1 MKKILFIFCFFV
13 TISIFSQEEKR
24 LALVIGNANYDS
36 IAKLANPVNDAKLI
50 AKTLDSLDF
59 DVILATNLDED
70 GFMEKIIEFRDKRKN
85 YDVGFVYYAG
95 HGIQIDGENYLLPV
109 NENFDEEWKV
119 KKYAINVNDVMDYL
133 TASTDQ
139 VNILI
144 LDACRNN
151 PWEGNFRSVVGS
163 NKGGL
168 AKIPAPTGS
177 LIAFSTDAGAVA
189 ADGDGENSV
198 YCISL
203 VKNMVLENTTLD
215 QVFRNVRSDVL
226 RESNERQ
233 RPIENSQLT
242 GQAFYLVKS
251 DYKNIF
257 SSIEKILDNF
267 NNPYFDETDYKP
279 QLFESL
285 KKLNIILS
293 EDPSNIRA
301 LLLSAKI
308 YYQLDQKEKALSITN
323 SVIKINDKY
332 IDAYKFRSNLYGEL
346 YFAGELDKAELA
358 EKDDD
363 KVIELDPQDI
373 SSYYTIIIRYSR
385 EKKYNK
391 LLESVNEALIFHRKD
406 EELYRWKAIGHSYLG
421 QNELALKAY
430 SKAIELD
437 PENGF
442 YYMEKGSFLATDLER
457 HEEAIEMFAKANE
470 LKPDEPSP
478 YESMILSYFNINSV
492 EKIVELSEQ
501 LITLDINDPAPYYYL
516 SKYYIINRNYSKA
529 ITYLS
534 IALFKKIENNGW
546 IRDIDY
552 GIVYLNDLYIERS
565 KLYNQLGI
573 KIFECEDLNNG
584 LNYLKTLENLTEE
597 ELKSPKIEFWNDK
610 KFIKKIKLEI
620 ESLILENCK

>member
-1 MKKILFIFCFFV
+1 MKKILLIFCLLLS
-13 TISIFSQEEKR
+13 ISVFSQEEKR

-59 DVILATNLDED
+59 DVILATDLDED
-70 GFMEKIIEFRDKRKN
+70 GFMEKIIEFRNKRKN

-151 PWEGNFRSVVGS
+151 PWEGNFRSVGGS

-168 AKIPAPTGS
+168 AKIPPPTGS
-177 LIAFSTDAGAVA
+177 LIAFSTDAGKVA
-189 ADGDGENSV
+189 ADGDGENSI
-198 YCISL
+198 YCKSL

-215 QVFRNVRSDVL
+215 QVFRNVRTDVL
-226 RESNERQ
+226 KESNDRQ
-233 RPIENSQLT
+233 RPIESSQLT

-251 DYKNIF
+251 DYKNIL
-257 SSIEKILDNF
+257 SSVEDLLNNF
-267 NNPYFDETDYKP
+267 NNPYFDETDYSPK
-279 QLFESL
+279 LFESL
-285 KKLNIILS
+285 KKLNVILS
-293 EDPSNIRA
+293 KDPSNIRA
-301 LLLSAKI
+301 LLFSAKI
-308 YYQLDQKEKALSITN
+308 YYQLNQKEKALSITN
-323 SVIKINDKY
+323 SVIKINNKY
-332 IDAYKFRSNLYGEL
+332 IDAYRFRSNLYIEL
-346 YFAGELDKAELA
+346 YWAGELDKAELA

-373 SSYYTIIIRYSR
+373 SSYFTIISRYNR
-385 EKKYNK
+385 DEKYNK
-391 LLESVNEALIFHRKD
+391 LLESVNDALIFHPKD
-406 EELYRWKAIGHSYLG
+406 EELYRYKAIGHSYLG

-442 YYMEKGSFLATDLER
+442 LYMQKGSFLATDLER

-478 YESMILSYFNINSV
+478 YESMILSYFNINSI
-492 EKIVELSEQ
+492 EKIIELSEQ
-501 LITLDINDPAPYYYL
+501 LIALDINNPAPYYYL
-516 SKYYIINRNYSKA
+516 SKYYIINENYSKA

-546 IRDIDY
+546 IRDLDY

-565 KLYNQLGI
+565 KLYKQLGV
-573 KIFECEDLNNG
+573 KVFECEDLNEG
-584 LNYLKTLENLTEE
+584 LNYLKTLENLSEE
-597 ELKSPKIEFWNDK
+597 ELKSPRIEFWDDK
-610 KFIKKIKLEI
+610 IFIKKMKLEI
-620 ESLILENCK
+620 ESLMLENCK

>member
-1 MKKILFIFCFFV
+1 M
-13 TISIFSQEEKR
+13 
-24 LALVIGNANYDS
+24 
-36 IAKLANPVNDAKLI
+36 
-50 AKTLDSLDF
+50 
-59 DVILATNLDED
+59 
-70 GFMEKIIEFRDKRKN
+70 
-85 YDVGFVYYAG
+85 
-95 HGIQIDGENYLLPV
+95 
-109 NENFDEEWKV
+109 
-119 KKYAINVNDVMDYL
+119 
-133 TASTDQ
+133 
-139 VNILI
+139 
-144 LDACRNN
+144 
-151 PWEGNFRSVVGS
+151 
-163 NKGGL
+163 
-168 AKIPAPTGS
+168 
-177 LIAFSTDAGAVA
+177 
-189 ADGDGENSV
+189 
-198 YCISL
+198 
-203 VKNMVLENTTLD
+203 
-215 QVFRNVRSDVL
+215 
-226 RESNERQ
+226 
-233 RPIENSQLT
+233 
-242 GQAFYLVKS
+242 
-251 DYKNIF
+251 
-257 SSIEKILDNF
+257 
-267 NNPYFDETDYKP
+267 
-279 QLFESL
+279 
-285 KKLNIILS
+285 
-293 EDPSNIRA
+293 
-301 LLLSAKI
+301 
-308 YYQLDQKEKALSITN
+308 SITN
-323 SVIKINDKY
+323 SVIKINNKY
-332 IDAYKFRSNLYGEL
+332 IDAYRFRSNLYIEL
-346 YFAGELDKAELA
+346 YWAGELDKAELA